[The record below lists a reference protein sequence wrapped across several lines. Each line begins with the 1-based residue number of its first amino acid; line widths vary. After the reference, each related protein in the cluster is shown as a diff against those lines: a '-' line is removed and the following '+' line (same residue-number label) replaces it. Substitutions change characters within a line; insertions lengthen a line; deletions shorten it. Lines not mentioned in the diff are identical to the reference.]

1 MSAFEKFARP
11 YFQTETRLCFRV
23 RVDGS
28 NGQIRFYVV
37 RFSYLTRFLREVM
50 KTMFGS
56 QVVIMEMMHYELPV
70 TSSFV
75 EELPF

>member
-28 NGQIRFYVV
+28 NGQVRFYVV
-37 RFSYLTRFLREVM
+37 RYSYLIRFIRDVM
-50 KTMFGS
+50 KTVPGS
-56 QVVIMEMMHYELPV
+56 FVVVMEMMHYELPV
-70 TSSFV
+70 TSFFV

>member
-11 YFQTETRLCFRV
+11 YLQTETRLCFRV

-28 NGQIRFYVV
+28 NGQVRFYVV
-37 RFSYLTRFLREVM
+37 RYSYLTRFIREFM
-50 KTMFGS
+50 KTVPRS
-56 QVVIMEMMHYELPV
+56 YVVVMEMMLYQLPI
-70 TSSFV
+70 TSFFV

>member
-11 YFQTETRLCFRV
+11 YFHTVTRLCFRV

-28 NGQIRFYVV
+28 NGQVRFYVV
-37 RFSYLTRFLREVM
+37 RYCYLTRFIRDVM
-50 KTMFGS
+50 KTVSGS
-56 QVVIMEMMHYELPV
+56 YVVVMEKMHYELPI
-70 TSSFV
+70 TSFFV

>member
-1 MSAFEKFARP
+1 MSAFEKFSRP

-37 RFSYLTRFLREVM
+37 RFCYLIRFIREVM

-70 TSSFV
+70 ASFFV
-75 EELPF
+75 EELLF

>member
-11 YFQTETRLCFRV
+11 YFQTETCLCFRV

-28 NGQIRFYVV
+28 TGQTTFYVV
-37 RFSYLTRFLREVM
+37 RFSYLIRFLREVM

-70 TSSFV
+70 TSFFV

>member
-1 MSAFEKFARP
+1 MPAFEKFARP

-37 RFSYLTRFLREVM
+37 RFSYLIRFLREVM

-70 TSSFV
+70 TSFFV

>member
-28 NGQIRFYVV
+28 DGQVRFYVV
-37 RFSYLTRFLREVM
+37 RYSYLTRFIRHVM
-50 KTMFGS
+50 KTVPGS
-56 QVVIMEMMHYELPV
+56 YVVVMEKMHYELPI
-70 TSSFV
+70 TSFFV

>member
-11 YFQTETRLCFRV
+11 YLQIETRLCFRV

-28 NGQIRFYVV
+28 NGQVRFYVV
-37 RFSYLTRFLREVM
+37 RYSYLTRFIREVM
-50 KTMFGS
+50 KTIPGS
-56 QVVIMEMMHYELPV
+56 YVVVMEMMHYELPI
-70 TSSFV
+70 TSFFV

>member
-37 RFSYLTRFLREVM
+37 RFSYLIRFLREVM

-70 TSSFV
+70 TSFFV

>member
-11 YFQTETRLCFRV
+11 YLQTETRLCFRV

-28 NGQIRFYVV
+28 NGQVRFYVV
-37 RFSYLTRFLREVM
+37 RYSYLTRFIREVM
-50 KTMFGS
+50 KTIPGS
-56 QVVIMEMMHYELPV
+56 YVVVMEKMHYELPI
-70 TSSFV
+70 TSFFV

>member
-11 YFQTETRLCFRV
+11 YLQTETRLCLRV

-28 NGQIRFYVV
+28 NGQVRFYVV
-37 RFSYLTRFLREVM
+37 RYSYLTRFIREVM
-50 KTMFGS
+50 KTVPGS
-56 QVVIMEMMHYELPV
+56 YVVVMEMMHYELPV
-70 TSSFV
+70 TSFFI

>member
-37 RFSYLTRFLREVM
+37 RFSYITRFLREVM

-70 TSSFV
+70 SSFFV

>member
-11 YFQTETRLCFRV
+11 YLQTETRLCFRV

-28 NGQIRFYVV
+28 NGQVRFYVV
-37 RFSYLTRFLREVM
+37 RYSYLTRFIREVM
-50 KTMFGS
+50 KTIPGS
-56 QVVIMEMMHYELPV
+56 YVVVMEMMHFELPI
-70 TSSFV
+70 TSFFV